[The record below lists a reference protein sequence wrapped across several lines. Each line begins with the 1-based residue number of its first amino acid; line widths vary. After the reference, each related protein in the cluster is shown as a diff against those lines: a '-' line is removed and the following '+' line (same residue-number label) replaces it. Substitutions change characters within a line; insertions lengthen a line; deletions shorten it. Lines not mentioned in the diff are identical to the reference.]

1 MIQQVMHSGKFG
13 STCIIKTLLTHF
25 QLAKPTE
32 KVSKITI
39 GDPIGG
45 LVLTIAAVSTK

>member
-1 MIQQVMHSGKFG
+1 MRSGKFG
-13 STCIIKTLLTHF
+13 SACIVETLSAHF

-45 LVLTIAAVSTK
+45 LALTIATVSTK